1 MMVVLDIKFR
11 VYLLFNNAVLRVA
24 KQTVVLGIQCGISIN
39 FIVVVTHWKEKWK
52 RKYVYL
58 YIYILSNVH
67 VFCCILF
74 ISEQTM
80 VVFCFIGTSEIQGA
94 TVAFGVPL
102 LQDFRKYR

>member
-58 YIYILSNVH
+58 CIYIYCQMYM
-67 VFCCILF
+67 VF
-74 ISEQTM
+74 
-80 VVFCFIGTSEIQGA
+80 
-94 TVAFGVPL
+94 VAFYLFQNKPWL
-102 LQDFRKYR
+102 FSAL